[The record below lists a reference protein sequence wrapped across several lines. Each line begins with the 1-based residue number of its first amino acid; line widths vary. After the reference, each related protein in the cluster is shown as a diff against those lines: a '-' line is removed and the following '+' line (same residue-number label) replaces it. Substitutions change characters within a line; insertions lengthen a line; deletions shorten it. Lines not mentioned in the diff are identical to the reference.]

1 VYEDSIVR
9 RPKTMIRIEEA
20 RDGDLSSIVRVERA
34 SFPNPWSE
42 ESILSFV
49 SQPDRRACLVARDQ
63 KPGDGVIG
71 YTALQFAADEA
82 EICNL
87 AVLPSLRGKG
97 IGALL
102 IQSAVELCVRN
113 SVSVLHLEV
122 RRGNVP
128 AIRLYEK
135 QGFRRVGI
143 RRGYYGD
150 GKEDALLYA
159 LRIGS

>member
-1 VYEDSIVR
+1 
-9 RPKTMIRIEEA
+9 MIRIEEA
-20 RDGDLSSIVRVERA
+20 RDDDLSSIARLEQA
-34 SFPNPWSE
+34 SFPTPWSE
-42 ESILSFV
+42 ESLMSFI
-49 SQPDRRACLVARDQ
+49 SQPDRRACLVARDEIS
-63 KPGDGVIG
+63 GRSVIG

-82 EICNL
+82 EICNI
-87 AVLPSLRGKG
+87 AVLPTLRGKG

-102 IQSAVELCVRN
+102 IQSAIELCVRK

-150 GKEDALLYA
+150 GREDALLYA